1 MNVCVYMYLY
11 ISFYM
16 THHPRVR
23 ACVPGERDW
32 FDNLEHDKFPK
43 PDDPWV
49 EDTRTEEDIV
59 RDVIFLDE
67 EERNHRDESRR
78 FGITALMRA
87 CACKYLVTEKEKAD
101 GDDADGDDAD
111 DEESRTAPYVY
122 LCNDGGIVILL
133 LLMLGA
139 DPKMG
144 HWKSFGRAHFN
155 YTGMVTSVCV
165 RVCVCVCMYVC
176 VCVCVCQNKKYTGN
190 TVCV

>member
-1 MNVCVYMYLY
+1 MNVCIYIYLY

-23 ACVPGERDW
+23 ACVPAERDG
-32 FDNLEHDKFPK
+32 FRDLEDDKFPK

-59 RDVIFLDE
+59 SGVIFLDE
-67 EERNHRDESRR
+67 EERNHEYESRR

-87 CACKYLVTEKEKAD
+87 CACIAYKVREKEK
-101 GDDADGDDAD
+101 DDDDAD
-111 DEESRTAPYVY
+111 DEELPKYVY

-139 DPKMG
+139 DHKMG
-144 HWKSFGRAHFN
+144 HWKSHGWGANRCTLYETALHL
-155 YTGMVTSVCV
+155 CL
-165 RVCVCVCMYVC
+165 R
-176 VCVCVCQNKKYTGN
+176 
-190 TVCV
+190 